1 MSDKTL
7 KPLPLGT
14 SDFET
19 LRMRGQIYVDKTA
32 LIYEI
37 AKKTEKFFLTRPRRF
52 GKSLLVS
59 TFASLF
65 KNGLKFFSGLAIEQ
79 LWEDTT
85 YNVVEIDFS
94 KVRGFTDKESFEKK
108 LRSVVTGS
116 FERAGFSLNEEKEE
130 HWVDQI
136 SDWMQSQP
144 NNSLV
149 LLVDE
154 YDAPQTAS
162 LDNKALLDEVRRL
175 LSSFYVI
182 IKSNDAALRFV
193 FMTGIAKFNQ
203 TGIFSELN
211 NFTDISLNPAFGTLL
226 GYSEDEIKNNFAEYL
241 EKSANALSITQK
253 EVLDKLRDNY
263 DGYCFD
269 EQATSHVYAPWS
281 VLNFFSWPERGFD
294 NYWVQSGGD
303 IKALEKYLHTPTAMD
318 PKEYGSDKAIALNA
332 LKESGESDVI
342 TDLKLVTQLGYL
354 TIKQRELDSFYVGY
368 PNKEV
373 AFSFASFFA
382 RKLVKKNSLFQIGIA
397 PIQDALVAGDINSLF
412 AATNRTFSSIDYI
425 DYPIHSEKTLQAF
438 LQIFFSCTGFDV
450 ISERHNSLGRSDIEV
465 DTDSIHWVF
474 ELKFQR
480 LGKDPSALLEDALTQ
495 IKKKDYGAHT
505 EKRLLKVAC
514 VFSEEK
520 KAFVAWQ
527 EFDSDIS

>member
-1 MSDKTL
+1 MDEK
-7 KPLPLGT
+7 KFPPLPLGT

-19 LRMRGQIYVDKTA
+19 LRMREQIYVDKTA

-65 KNGLKFFSGLAIEQ
+65 KNGLKSFSGLAIEQ

-94 KVRGFTDKESFEKK
+94 KVRGFADKESFEKK

-116 FERAGFSLNEEKEE
+116 FERAGFSLNEGRKE

-149 LLVDE
+149 LLIDE

-162 LDNKALLDEVRRL
+162 LDNKALLNEVRRL

-241 EKSANALSITQK
+241 EKSANALSLTQK

-269 EQATSHVYAPWS
+269 KQAMSHVYAPWS

-303 IKALEKYLHTPTAMD
+303 IKALEKYLHAPTSMN
-318 PKEYGSDKAIALNA
+318 PNEYGSDKAIALNA

-342 TDLKLVTQLGYL
+342 ADLKLLTQLGYL
-354 TIKQRELDSFYVGY
+354 TIEHRELDTFYVGY

-382 RKLVKKNSLFQIGIA
+382 RKLVKKNSLFQVGIA
-397 PIQDALVAGDINSLF
+397 PIQDALAAGDINSLF
-412 AATNRTFSSIDYI
+412 VATNRTFSTVDYI
-425 DYPIHSEKTLQAF
+425 DYPIHSEKTVRAF
-438 LQIFFSCTGFDV
+438 FQIFLSCTGFDV
-450 ISERHNSLGRSDIEV
+450 ISERHSSLGRSDIEV
-465 DTDSIHWVF
+465 DTDAIHWVF

-480 LGKDPSALLEDALTQ
+480 LGKDASALLADALTQ
-495 IKKKDYGAHT
+495 IKEKDYGAHT

-514 VFSEEK
+514 VFSAEK

-527 EFDSDIS
+527 EPDNGIS